1 MSSASQHIF
10 RAQLRDALVYWLYL
24 PAAVIGGGLGADALL
39 HLPPLPIPRSP
50 LLGAVAVLLIA
61 GVGLIQRA
69 TVDFKRIGEGTPNPQ
84 APPKRLVAG
93 GSYALCRHPMFFGYD
108 LAALGTVLAFR
119 SWGMLLI
126 AYPLLLIGQIPFLKK
141 EEARLLRR
149 FGTEFVSYRNR
160 VPFLLPGL
168 LRGKKSS

>member
-1 MSSASQHIF
+1 MSSASQHIV
-10 RAQLRDALVYWLYL
+10 RAQLRDALIYWLYL
-24 PAAVIGGGLGADALL
+24 PAAVIGGGWGTDALL
-39 HLPPLPIPRSP
+39 HLPPLPVPRGP
-50 LLGAVAVLLIA
+50 LLGVVAVLLIA

-69 TVDFKRIGEGTPNPQ
+69 TADFKRLGDGTPNPQ
-84 APPKRLVAG
+84 APPKRLVTG

-126 AYPLLLIGQIPFLKK
+126 AYPLLLAGQIRFLKK

-149 FGTEFVSYRNR
+149 FGMEYEAYRQR
-160 VPFLLPGL
+160 VPFLLPGPF
-168 LRGKKSS
+168 REKKPS